1 MPVAIPD
8 GMNRIT
14 RKKMLDTYDR
24 IVAEYKMEH
33 YNPKIDRQYE
43 ASLLKGKQ
51 FQRLCRT
58 MKGMQYMIT
67 DFRCKYILPV
77 ASQSEIVNVISTRT
91 DQAHVIMDNVIM
103 TRTIYQLPNLSD
115 SSNKNQ
121 HQWLRVRVGDID
133 CENNSKCTI
142 TYKKKTGKNNPEE
155 AKLEVDDFYE
165 ANHMFELLG
174 FQKTST
180 QETRRTKYVC
190 FYEDIKYV
198 ICFDVW
204 PGLEDTL
211 FLTIEPGTNAEQ
223 ADVESFIDLLGIE
236 TTKIERNKVDVDTEY
251 LKRFSIP
258 ASLIDNLRF
267 DFFDMKPSDLNE
279 KTKTL

>member
-1 MPVAIPD
+1 M
-8 GMNRIT
+8 
-14 RKKMLDTYDR
+14 
-24 IVAEYKMEH
+24 
-33 YNPKIDRQYE
+33 
-43 ASLLKGKQ
+43 
-51 FQRLCRT
+51 
-58 MKGMQYMIT
+58 
-67 DFRCKYILPV
+67 
-77 ASQSEIVNVISTRT
+77 
-91 DQAHVIMDNVIM
+91 
-103 TRTIYQLPNLSD
+103 
-115 SSNKNQ
+115 
-121 HQWLRVRVGDID
+121 
-133 CENNSKCTI
+133 
-142 TYKKKTGKNNPEE
+142 
-155 AKLEVDDFYE
+155 EVDDFYE

-174 FQKTST
+174 FQKTLT

>member
-1 MPVAIPD
+1 
-8 GMNRIT
+8 
-14 RKKMLDTYDR
+14 
-24 IVAEYKMEH
+24 
-33 YNPKIDRQYE
+33 
-43 ASLLKGKQ
+43 
-51 FQRLCRT
+51 

-91 DQAHVIMDNVIM
+91 DQAHVIMDNAIM

-121 HQWLRVRVGDID
+121 HQWLRIRVGDID

>member
-1 MPVAIPD
+1 
-8 GMNRIT
+8 
-14 RKKMLDTYDR
+14 
-24 IVAEYKMEH
+24 
-33 YNPKIDRQYE
+33 
-43 ASLLKGKQ
+43 
-51 FQRLCRT
+51 
-58 MKGMQYMIT
+58 MIT

-121 HQWLRVRVGDID
+121 HQWLRIRVGDID

-236 TTKIERNKVDVDTEY
+236 TTKIERNKVDVDWQPFP
-251 LKRFSIP
+251 KRI
-258 ASLIDNLRF
+258 LC
-267 DFFDMKPSDLNE
+267 
-279 KTKTL
+279 

>member
-1 MPVAIPD
+1 M
-8 GMNRIT
+8 M
-14 RKKMLDTYDR
+14 
-24 IVAEYKMEH
+24 
-33 YNPKIDRQYE
+33 
-43 ASLLKGKQ
+43 
-51 FQRLCRT
+51 
-58 MKGMQYMIT
+58 
-67 DFRCKYILPV
+67 
-77 ASQSEIVNVISTRT
+77 
-91 DQAHVIMDNVIM
+91 
-103 TRTIYQLPNLSD
+103 
-115 SSNKNQ
+115 
-121 HQWLRVRVGDID
+121 
-133 CENNSKCTI
+133 
-142 TYKKKTGKNNPEE
+142 
-155 AKLEVDDFYE
+155 
-165 ANHMFELLG
+165 
-174 FQKTST
+174 
-180 QETRRTKYVC
+180 TRRTKYVC